1 VRDLLLAG
9 ALALALHALLF
20 ALKPDW
26 VKSQNP
32 SSSIPEIITLTL
44 TFKENQTQTA
54 SPAAMGIDPEEKPAP
69 LQRASQRKPVKTK
82 SIEPTPRSPEKKGD
96 RSGVTEDAGKDNV
109 PSSLPAFDHASGIN
123 TGANG
128 PSMTGAGTPSQHGG
142 EGNSTTASLSSWIR
156 QATPLYR
163 RNPVPEYPLIGR
175 KRGYQ
180 GTVTL
185 EVLVNR
191 EGRVEDLRLST
202 SSGYSVLDQ
211 AALTS
216 VRTWLFH
223 PGTRG
228 EEKVDMWVK
237 VPVRFQ
243 LE

>member
-1 VRDLLLAG
+1 VKRLLVA
-9 ALALALHALLF
+9 AVLALAFHSLLF
-20 ALKPDW
+20 T
-26 VKSQNP
+26 VKFEGPNAKLISPPRQLTLSLAQRPAEPPP
-32 SSSIPEIITLTL
+32 SFAVSKIPEP
-44 TFKENQTQTA
+44 QDQPP
-54 SPAAMGIDPEEKPAP
+54 SPRPQQREEKIQRQRPRTPEKPSKKMDSSFLPRKGQQDYSTGSRGFAAEEGP
-69 LQRASQRKPVKTK
+69 LEKASQESPFPTRASTATPVR
-82 SIEPTPRSPEKKGD
+82 E
-96 RSGVTEDAGKDNV
+96 
-109 PSSLPAFDHASGIN
+109 
-123 TGANG
+123 
-128 PSMTGAGTPSQHGG
+128 
-142 EGNSTTASLSSWIR
+142 
-156 QATPLYR
+156 ATPLYR

-216 VRTWLFH
+216 VKTWLFD

-228 EEKVDMWVK
+228 GEKVDMWVK

>member
-1 VRDLLLAG
+1 MKRLIQAAV
-9 ALALALHALLF
+9 LALAFHCLLF
-20 ALKPDW
+20 T
-26 VKSQNP
+26 VKFEGPRAKLSPPPRPLTLSLAQRPAEPPP
-32 SSSIPEIITLTL
+32 SLAVSKIPE
-44 TFKENQTQTA
+44 TQDQPP
-54 SPAAMGIDPEEKPAP
+54 SPRPQQREEKIQRQRPGTSEKPSKKMDPSFLPRKEQQDYSTGSPGFAVEEAP
-69 LQRASQRKPVKTK
+69 LEKASQESPFPTRASTA
-82 SIEPTPRSPEKKGD
+82 TPMRE
-96 RSGVTEDAGKDNV
+96 
-109 PSSLPAFDHASGIN
+109 
-123 TGANG
+123 
-128 PSMTGAGTPSQHGG
+128 
-142 EGNSTTASLSSWIR
+142 
-156 QATPLYR
+156 ATPLYR

-191 EGRVEDLRLST
+191 EGRVEDLRLSA

-216 VRTWLFH
+216 VKMWLFD

-228 EEKVDMWVK
+228 GEKVDMWVK